1 MAVIPVT
8 YYHVR
13 RRERKRRLTRR
24 PAAADLNLFAIPDS
38 DLLMRSV

>member
-24 PAAADLNLFAIPDS
+24 AVAADLNLFAMSDS
-38 DLLMRSV
+38 DLLTRSV